1 MRDYGAS
8 RARKLSNWKHE
19 NKVSQWTLFDVI
31 ASQDVT
37 FSNKVFQVYNQYY
50 FDSYIFRCNDWIDSM
65 YNETSETKMY

>member
-37 FSNKVFQVYNQYY
+37 FSNKVFQVYNEYSIY
-50 FDSYIFRCNDWIDSM
+50 AFFLDPMVGLIR
-65 YNETSETKMY
+65 